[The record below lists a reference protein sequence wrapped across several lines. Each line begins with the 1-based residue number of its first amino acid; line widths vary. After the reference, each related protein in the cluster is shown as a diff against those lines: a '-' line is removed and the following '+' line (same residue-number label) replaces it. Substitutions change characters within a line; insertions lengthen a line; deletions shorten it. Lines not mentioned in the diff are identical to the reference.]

1 MRKAL
6 VVGLTEYENC
16 PLDCCANDAEVVTEL
31 LERNEDGSKN
41 FHVMCCKYQETKG
54 ELYAQIC
61 ELFKDPNDVA
71 LLYFS
76 GHGYVDDN
84 KNSYLVT
91 TDFNEYDYGVRL
103 DDILHIVN
111 ASPARN
117 KIIILDSC
125 FSGKMGTSNIFGNTQ
140 SLISEGT
147 TILTSSRDYETSV
160 AYDDHSLFTMLLVE
174 ALKGGAADILGNISL
189 GSIYAYI
196 DRALGAW
203 QQRPLFKTNVS
214 SFLSLRKI
222 KPPVSSEC
230 IRKLVEYFP
239 NSTAKYSL
247 DPSYEYTNSPE
258 ERNTIKKPYA
268 KEENVKIFKD
278 LQKME
283 SIGLVKPNDEEHMY
297 FAAINSKSC
306 ELTSIGRYYWKLANE
321 DKI

>member
-16 PLDCCANDAEVVTEL
+16 PLDCCANDAEVVAEL

-41 FHVMCCKYQETKG
+41 FHVMCCKYQATKG
-54 ELYAQIC
+54 ELNAQIS

-76 GHGYVDDN
+76 GHGHVDGN

-91 TDFNEYDYGVRL
+91 TDFNEFDYGVRL

-111 ASPARN
+111 VSPARN

-214 SFLSLRKI
+214 TFLSLRKI
-222 KPPVSSEC
+222 SPSVSSEC
-230 IRKLVEYFP
+230 IRKLIEYFP
-239 NSTAKYSL
+239 DAKAPIDL
-247 DPSYEYTNSPE
+247 DPSFEDTNSPDVE
-258 ERNTIKKPYA
+258 HVVKEPYA
-268 KEENVKIFKD
+268 EEGNVKIFKD

-283 SIGLVKPNDEEHMY
+283 SIGLVQPKDAEHMY
-297 FAAINSKSC
+297 FAAINSKAC
-306 ELTSIGRYYWKLANE
+306 QLTSLGRYYWKLAKE
-321 DKI
+321 GKI